1 MSAATRLRHHDESM
15 RIIVLKKSGYVSFA
29 NCGLPYYLG
38 GVIEER
44 NSLLLQT
51 PESLAQRFELD
62 VRVNSEVLS
71 IDRAL
76 QTIDVKTAAGT
87 ETLNYDELILSP
99 GATPLCAPLPGVEQ
113 ALILPFQRGVEFWSM
128 TTCVLAILISMRWE
142 MPWKRVPCNPYPP
155 LRSCWLLPGHFG
167 HVSETVG

>member
-1 MSAATRLRHHDESM
+1 MSAATRLRRHDESM
-15 RIIVLKKSGYVSFA
+15 RIIVLEKSGYVSFA

-44 NSLLLQT
+44 DSLLLQT

-71 IDRAL
+71 IDRAA
-76 QTIDVKTAAGT
+76 QAIDVKIAAGT

-99 GATPLCAPLPGVEQ
+99 GATPFVPPLPGVEQ
-113 ALILPFQRGVEFWSM
+113 ALTPLWRALMSCPPVHLLLWWAV
-128 TTCVLAILISMRWE
+128 VLWVLRLQKTSLIEASTFLW
-142 MPWKRVPCNPYPP
+142 WKLHPR
-155 LRSCWLLPGHFG
+155 
-167 HVSETVG
+167 

>member
-1 MSAATRLRHHDESM
+1 MSAATRLRRHDESM

-38 GVIEER
+38 GVIDER

-76 QTIDVKTAAGT
+76 QTIDVKTVAGT

-99 GATPLCAPLPGVEQ
+99 GATPFVPPCQVLS
-113 ALILPFQRGVEFWSM
+113 RRWS
-128 TTCVLAILISMRWE
+128 CRFREGWNSGR
-142 MPWKRVPCNPYPP
+142 
-155 LRSCWLLPGHFG
+155 
-167 HVSETVG
+167 